1 MFDLSIEKLLI
12 LTVVALFVL
21 GPERLPTAAT
31 WLARTLRQIRNYAND
46 ANQKIRSEIG
56 PEYNQIRAPLDEL
69 RDDLASLRTWRD
81 PRTALLHHLRNDPA
95 PPHRHPDGWKP
106 TPNLQPTNQP
116 ATTATSH
123 RATPTHRPRR
133 DLTLTGARR
142 TKSTATS
149 RPPSTTAAN
158 NSSTRAA

>member
-1 MFDLSIEKLLI
+1 VFDLSIEKLLI
-12 LTVVALFVL
+12 LAVVALFVL

-69 RDDLASLRTWRD
+69 RSDLASLRTWRD
-81 PRTALLHHLRNDPA
+81 PRTALLHHLRDDPA

-106 TPNLQPTNQP
+106 TPNLQPTNP
-116 ATTATSH
+116 PPPPLAT
-123 RATPTHRPRR
+123 
-133 DLTLTGARR
+133 GQ
-142 TKSTATS
+142 
-149 RPPSTTAAN
+149 RPPIDPDAT
-158 NSSTRAA
+158 